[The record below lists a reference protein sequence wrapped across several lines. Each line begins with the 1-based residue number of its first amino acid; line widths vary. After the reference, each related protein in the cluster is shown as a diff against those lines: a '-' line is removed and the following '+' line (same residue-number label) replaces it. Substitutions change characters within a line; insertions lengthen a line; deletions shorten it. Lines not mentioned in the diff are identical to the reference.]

1 MKVAFASSDGM
12 KIDLHFGTA
21 NAFHLWD
28 IGVETACYLGTIAT
42 DTAEDEREDKIV
54 ARANALQDCAIVYS
68 LQIGGPAAAKLVARH
83 VHPMKTG
90 KEMPIRQVIA
100 DLRRV
105 LIGRPPPWLRKALG
119 QARSNLRRVNED
131 EQSRTQK
138 DGGATSDSI

>member
-21 NAFHLWD
+21 NAFHLWEVG
-28 IGVETACYLGTIAT
+28 IETACYLGVVETGT
-42 DTAEDEREDKIV
+42 VGDEGEDKIV
-54 ARANALQDCAIVYS
+54 ARADALQDCAIVYS

-90 KEMPIRQVIA
+90 KELPIRQVIA

-119 QARSNLRRVNED
+119 HAAPQLNEVQ
-131 EQSRTQK
+131 E
-138 DGGATSDSI
+138 AEP

>member
-21 NAFHLWD
+21 NAFHLWE
-28 IGVETACYLGTIAT
+28 IGVETACYLGLIAT
-42 DTAEDEREDKIV
+42 DTVDHEEEDKIV
-54 ARANALQDCAIVYS
+54 ARANALRDCAIVYS

-90 KEMPIRQVIA
+90 KEVPIKKVIS

-105 LIGRPPPWLRKALG
+105 LVGRPPPWLRKALG
-119 QARSNLRRVNED
+119 QAHSKLEHVIENE
-131 EQSRTQK
+131 QP
-138 DGGATSDSI
+138 